1 MTKKR
6 KFWGPFYYFLLQL
19 ISKSK
24 VAKMSF
30 LIKQIQLMNWKLVTD
45 MRCIWGGFF
54 FTVCTNFLTK
64 ANTTKINIYCAI
76 DWICSMFRVRTQ
88 NLHRP
93 RMNNSKLYMAKSWKK
108 TCAMNVKRS
117 TFFCIQVHFEHCTNN
132 VRAGFHQQNFTTINN
147 N

>member
-30 LIKQIQLMNWKLVTD
+30 LIKQIQLMNWKLVND

-93 RMNNSKLYMAKSWKK
+93 RMNNSKLYMA